1 MNLLDLLQMTKG
13 QPVQQAEN
21 SISPI
26 MQFLAQHRSQPM
38 PLLQMPNMPDHSGMI
53 LQAGLQKQEQQD
65 QYAAHLQAK
74 AQMEAQQAAAVAGHE
89 AELSDDPQVQAML
102 RSGNPQLVAY
112 AMKIAEDEKQKKIA
126 AQYNENPTYQKW
138 LNSSSEERALMEQY
152 LRTKTPSTNVYTDN
166 VKPPVGYR
174 WGDEAHTAVVPLTG
188 GPADVAA
195 QPLTESQAKAM
206 SNLKVMEE
214 TSKQYDEFLARTKFD
229 PTKIS
234 AKDSFAQGLISIDS
248 PLAEAFGLT
257 PSVEAAGRRM
267 ASPESLEYFTIISRW
282 NEIFGREKSGG
293 AIKNPEYRAWL
304 MQYWPG
310 PNDSP
315 EVVAQ
320 KTAARKAYEQ
330 SQMDVSH
337 PEFRQQ
343 ATNTYIAKVVDA
355 GKGYNVVETADGTLL
370 KQEGDRATRNNNPGN
385 LEYRGQNGAIGSDGR
400 FAIFQSKEAGSQAMA
415 NLLFNSDLYGNLR
428 LSEAIHKYAPPVEN
442 NTSGYLSRVLA
453 AVGNKNKLMSQ
464 YSPEERAAII
474 RAMQAV
480 EGNKPVKMTV
490 LQQHKEATKM
500 ASSFT
505 KNSPANKDKKAEL
518 EKRAAALGW

>member
-38 PLLQMPNMPDHSGMI
+38 APLQMPNMPDHSGMI

-74 AQMEAQQAAAVAGHE
+74 AQMEAQQAAAVMGHE
-89 AELSDDPQVQAML
+89 AELSDDPQVQALL
-102 RSGNPQLVAY
+102 RSGNKALVAY
-112 AMKIAEDEKQKKIA
+112 ALKIAEDEKQKKIA

-138 LNSSSEERALMEQY
+138 AHASPEERALMEQY

-174 WGDEAHTAVVPLTG
+174 WGDEAHTAVVPLIG

-214 TSKQYDEFLARTKFD
+214 TSKQYDEFLSRTKFD
-229 PTKIS
+229 PTKMS

-310 PNDSP
+310 PNDSA

-337 PEFRQQ
+337 PELRQQ
-343 ATNTYIAKVVDA
+343 ATSPYIAKAAERLGLPIDHPVVQLAQQGIVPQESGGNEKIHDSVDGAKGLMQVMPSTFNQVLPGGDINDPYDNATA
-355 GKGYNVVETADGTLL
+355 GLAYLLDNWTKTDGSLTATAMNYHGGPKGYQRPNAKDGLGVSN
-370 KQEGDRATRNNNPGN
+370 Q
-385 LEYRGQNGAIGSDGR
+385 Q
-400 FAIFQSKEAGSQAMA
+400 
-415 NLLFNSDLYGNLR
+415 
-428 LSEAIHKYAPPVEN
+428 YAK
-442 NTSGYLSRVLA
+442 SVLA
-453 AVGNKNKLMSQ
+453 N
-464 YSPEERAAII
+464 I
-474 RAMQAV
+474 R
-480 EGNKPVKMTV
+480 
-490 LQQHKEATKM
+490 
-500 ASSFT
+500 